1 MRPVTPQPHTPILP
15 YYKTQEILI
24 RAAEQ
29 KTLPYVKAPHLLFL
43 DKHNILIAYKRG
55 TRHNTEPAADWEMFR
70 YNPTTG
76 IISDRKIV
84 AHLDGFTIQ
93 NRRICPIR
101 QWRYWPVRRSAFPKF
116 QRQIRATRI
125 PIFR

>member
-1 MRPVTPQPHTPILP
+1 MRSQPHTPILP

-29 KTLPYVKAPHLLFL
+29 KTLPYVKAPHILFL

-55 TRHNTEPAADWEMFR
+55 TRHNTEPAANWEIFR

-76 IISDRKIV
+76 SDFRSKNCR
-84 AHLDGFTIQ
+84 ASGWFHDPE
-93 NRRICPIR
+93 RRICPIR

-116 QRQIRATRI
+116 KRQIRATRI
-125 PIFR
+125 PIFG

>member
-1 MRPVTPQPHTPILP
+1 MKPHIPILP

-29 KTLPYVKAPHLLFL
+29 KTLSYVKAPHILFL
-43 DKHNILIAYKRG
+43 DEHNVLIAYKRG

-76 IISDRKIV
+76 QFQIGKLSHIWMVSPFKTENLSDSPMAIL
-84 AHLDGFTIQ
+84 ACT
-93 NRRICPIR
+93 
-101 QWRYWPVRRSAFPKF
+101 
-116 QRQIRATRI
+116 
-125 PIFR
+125 